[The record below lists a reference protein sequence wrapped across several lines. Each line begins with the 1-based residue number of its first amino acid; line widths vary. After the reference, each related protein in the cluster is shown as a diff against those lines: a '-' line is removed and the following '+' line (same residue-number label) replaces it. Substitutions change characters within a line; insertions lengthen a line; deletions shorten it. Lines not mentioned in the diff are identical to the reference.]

1 MRKLL
6 SVLLAAAFMLSAVGL
21 LAACGGGGGNEQADA
36 VADKVA
42 AAQNM
47 TDEELIALA
56 KEESGK
62 FIAYGNSSRIVDAMN
77 GFVTKYGTQIGL
89 SSSNATASKLDDSS
103 IYQTITTEAT
113 AVDKSSA
120 ASMVLVQDSATLS
133 QYREQTTL
141 LTNYIPKGMDEVM
154 DENDMVPL
162 AHQYINKLFIWNNTG
177 SNVPSFTN
185 VWELTESKYAE
196 KIYFKSPT
204 SEQVNMNFLIMLT
217 SDEWSGKLE
226 TAYKAWNDNAAA
238 TDVGEGKTYPTYG
251 HKWITEFLNNCNF
264 TINSDTTIAQSL
276 SDPDNAGNMGLFV
289 LSKLR
294 DSSVIADNLQV
305 AAWANKTDETYTKIE
320 PFAGF
325 MYALYAQL
333 VTNGP
338 RPYTA
343 MLFVNYLMTEEGFS
357 PWASM
362 GGYSANS
369 SIAVTE
375 GDSTLSFWRDTLV
388 FEDGAYIKSIK
399 PEMVDYI
406 NKILG

>member
-21 LAACGGGGGNEQADA
+21 LAACGRGGGDEQADA

-154 DENDMVPL
+154 GENDMVPL

-305 AAWANKTDETYTKIE
+305 AAWANKTGETYTKIE

-369 SIAVTE
+369 S
-375 GDSTLSFWRDTLV
+375 F
-388 FEDGAYIKSIK
+388 
-399 PEMVDYI
+399 P
-406 NKILG
+406 

>member
-21 LAACGGGGGNEQADA
+21 LAACGGGGGDEQADA

-154 DENDMVPL
+154 GENDMVPL

-305 AAWANKTDETYTKIE
+305 AAWANKTGETYTKIE

-325 MYALYAQL
+325 MYALYAQI

-369 SIAVTE
+369 SIPVTD
-375 GDSTLSFWRDTLV
+375 GDSELSFWRDTLV

>member
-21 LAACGGGGGNEQADA
+21 LAACGGGGGDEQADA

-56 KEESGK
+56 KEESGR
-62 FIAYGNSSRIVDAMN
+62 FIAYGNSSRIVDAMD
-77 GFVTKYGTQIGL
+77 GFVTKYGAQIGL

-305 AAWANKTDETYTKIE
+305 AAWANKTGETYTKIE

-388 FEDGAYIKSIK
+388 FEDGAYIKTVK
-399 PEMVDYI
+399 VEMLDYI
-406 NKILG
+406 NKILA

>member
-21 LAACGGGGGNEQADA
+21 LAACGRGGGDEQADA

-56 KEESGK
+56 KEEGGK
-62 FIAYGNSSRIVDAMN
+62 FIAYGNSSRIVDAMD

-89 SSSNATASKLDDSS
+89 SSSNATASKLDDSN

-141 LTNYIPKGMDEVM
+141 LTNYVPKGMSNVM
-154 DENDMVPL
+154 TESDMVPL

-217 SDEWSGKLE
+217 SDTWSGKLE
-226 TAYKAWNDNAAA
+226 TAYTAWNGSAA

-305 AAWANKTDETYTKIE
+305 AAWANKTGETYTKIE

-325 MYALYAQL
+325 MYALYAQI

-369 SIAVTE
+369 SIPVTD
-375 GDSTLSFWRDTLV
+375 GDSELSFWRDTLV

>member
-21 LAACGGGGGNEQADA
+21 LAACGGGGGDEQADA

-141 LTNYIPKGMDEVM
+141 LTNYVPKGMSNVM
-154 DENDMVPL
+154 TESDMVPL

-294 DSSVIADNLQV
+294 DSSVVADNLQV
-305 AAWANKTDETYTKIE
+305 AAWANKTGETYTKIE

-369 SIAVTE
+369 SIPVTD
-375 GDSTLSFWRDTLV
+375 GDSELSFWRDTLV

>member
-21 LAACGGGGGNEQADA
+21 LAACGGGGGDEQADA

-141 LTNYIPKGMDEVM
+141 LTNYVPKGMSNVM
-154 DENDMVPL
+154 TESDMVPL

-217 SDEWSGKLE
+217 SDTWSGKLE
-226 TAYKAWNDNAAA
+226 TAYTAWNGSAA

-305 AAWANKTDETYTKIE
+305 AAWANKTGETYTKIE

-369 SIAVTE
+369 SIAVTD
-375 GDSTLSFWRDTLV
+375 GDSELSFWRDTLV

>member
-21 LAACGGGGGNEQADA
+21 LAACGRGGGDEQADA

-154 DENDMVPL
+154 GENDMVPL

-217 SDEWSGKLE
+217 SDTWSGKLE
-226 TAYKAWNDNAAA
+226 TAYTAWNGSAA

-305 AAWANKTDETYTKIE
+305 AAWANKTDETYTRIE

-369 SIAVTE
+369 SIPVTD
-375 GDSTLSFWRDTLV
+375 GDSELSFWRDTLV

>member
-21 LAACGGGGGNEQADA
+21 LAACGGGGGDEQADA

-154 DENDMVPL
+154 GENDMVPL

-217 SDEWSGKLE
+217 SDTWSGKLE
-226 TAYKAWNDNAAA
+226 TAYTAWNGSAA

-294 DSSVIADNLQV
+294 DSSVVADNLQV
-305 AAWANKTDETYTKIE
+305 AAWANKTGETYTKIE

-325 MYALYAQL
+325 MYALYAQI

-369 SIAVTE
+369 SIPVTD
-375 GDSTLSFWRDTLV
+375 GDSELSFWRDTLV

>member
-21 LAACGGGGGNEQADA
+21 LAACGRGGGNEQADA

-89 SSSNATASKLDDSS
+89 SSSNATASKLDDSN

-141 LTNYIPKGMDEVM
+141 LTNYVPKGMSNVM
-154 DENDMVPL
+154 TESDMVPL

-305 AAWANKTDETYTKIE
+305 AAWANKTGETYTKIE

-369 SIAVTE
+369 SIPVTD
-375 GDSTLSFWRDTLV
+375 GDSELSFWRDTLV

>member
-21 LAACGGGGGNEQADA
+21 LAACGRGGGDEQADA

-217 SDEWSGKLE
+217 SDTWSGKLE
-226 TAYKAWNDNAAA
+226 TAYTAWNGSAA

-305 AAWANKTDETYTKIE
+305 AAWANKTGETYTKIE

-369 SIAVTE
+369 SIPVTD
-375 GDSTLSFWRDTLV
+375 GDSELSFWRDTLV

>member
-21 LAACGGGGGNEQADA
+21 LAACGGGGGDEQADA

-154 DENDMVPL
+154 GENDMVPL

-217 SDEWSGKLE
+217 SDTWSGKLE
-226 TAYKAWNDNAAA
+226 TAYTAWNGSAA

-305 AAWANKTDETYTKIE
+305 AAWANKTGETYTRIE

-369 SIAVTE
+369 SIPVTD
-375 GDSTLSFWRDTLV
+375 GDSELSFWRDTLV

>member
-6 SVLLAAAFMLSAVGL
+6 SVLLAVAFMLSAVGL
-21 LAACGGGGGNEQADA
+21 LAACGGGGGDEQADA

-154 DENDMVPL
+154 GENDMVPL

-217 SDEWSGKLE
+217 SDTWSGKLE
-226 TAYKAWNDNAAA
+226 TAYTAWNGSAA

-305 AAWANKTDETYTKIE
+305 AAWANKTGETYTKIE

-369 SIAVTE
+369 SIPVTD
-375 GDSTLSFWRDTLV
+375 GDSELSFWRDTLV

>member
-21 LAACGGGGGNEQADA
+21 LAACGRGGGDEQADA

-56 KEESGK
+56 KEEGGK

-89 SSSNATASKLDDSS
+89 SSSNATASKLDDSN

-141 LTNYIPKGMDEVM
+141 LTNYVPKGMSNVM
-154 DENDMVPL
+154 TESDMVPL

-217 SDEWSGKLE
+217 SDTWSGKLE
-226 TAYKAWNDNAAA
+226 TAYTAWNGSAA

-305 AAWANKTDETYTKIE
+305 AAWANKTGETYTKIE

-325 MYALYAQL
+325 MYALYAQI

-369 SIAVTE
+369 SIPVTD
-375 GDSTLSFWRDTLV
+375 GDSELSFWRDTLV
-388 FEDGAYIKSIK
+388 FEDGAYIKSVK
-399 PEMVDYI
+399 TEMVDYI
-406 NKILG
+406 NKIIG

>member
-21 LAACGGGGGNEQADA
+21 LAACGGGGGDEQADA

-56 KEESGK
+56 KEESGR
-62 FIAYGNSSRIVDAMN
+62 FIAYGNSSRIVDAMD
-77 GFVTKYGTQIGL
+77 GFVTKYGAEIGL

-113 AVDKSSA
+113 SVDKSSA

-141 LTNYIPKGMDEVM
+141 LTNYVPKGMSDVM
-154 DENDMVPL
+154 TESDMVPL
-162 AHQYINKLFIWNNTG
+162 AHQYINKLFIWNSTG
-177 SNVPSFTN
+177 SSAPSFTN
-185 VWELTESKYAE
+185 VWELTEDKYAD

-217 SDEWSGKLE
+217 SDTWSGKLE
-226 TAYKAWNDNAAA
+226 TAYTAWNGSAA
-238 TDVGEGKTYPTYG
+238 TDVGEDKTYPTYG

-264 TINSDTTIAQSL
+264 TINSDTTMAQSL
-276 SDPDNAGNMGLFV
+276 SSPDNAGNMGLFV

-305 AAWANKTDETYTKIE
+305 AAWANKTGDTYTKIE

-333 VTNGP
+333 VTAGP

-343 MLFVNYLMTEEGFS
+343 MLFINYLMTEEGFS
-357 PWASM
+357 PWATM

-388 FEDGAYIKSIK
+388 FEDGAYIKTVK
-399 PEMVDYI
+399 VEMLDYI
-406 NKILG
+406 NKILA

>member
-21 LAACGGGGGNEQADA
+21 LAACGGGGGDEQADA

-77 GFVTKYGTQIGL
+77 GFVTKYGAQIGL

-154 DENDMVPL
+154 GENDMVPL

-217 SDEWSGKLE
+217 SDTWSGKLE
-226 TAYKAWNDNAAA
+226 TAYTAWNGSAA

-305 AAWANKTDETYTKIE
+305 AAWANKTGETYTKIE

-369 SIAVTE
+369 SIAVTD
-375 GDSTLSFWRDTLV
+375 GDSELSFWRDTLV

>member
-6 SVLLAAAFMLSAVGL
+6 SVLLAVAFMLSAVGL
-21 LAACGGGGGNEQADA
+21 LAACGGGGGDEQADA

-141 LTNYIPKGMDEVM
+141 LTNYIPKGMSDVM
-154 DENDMVPL
+154 TESDMVPL

-217 SDEWSGKLE
+217 SDTWSGKLE

-305 AAWANKTDETYTKIE
+305 AAWANKTGETYTRIE

-369 SIAVTE
+369 SIPVTD
-375 GDSTLSFWRDTLV
+375 GDSELSFWRGTLV

>member
-21 LAACGGGGGNEQADA
+21 LAACGRGGGDEQADA

-154 DENDMVPL
+154 GENDMVPL

-217 SDEWSGKLE
+217 SDTWSGKLE
-226 TAYKAWNDNAAA
+226 TAYTAWNGSAA

-369 SIAVTE
+369 SIPVTD
-375 GDSTLSFWRDTLV
+375 GDSELSFWRDTLV

>member
-21 LAACGGGGGNEQADA
+21 LAACGRGGGDEQADA

-89 SSSNATASKLDDSS
+89 SSSNATASKLDDSN

-141 LTNYIPKGMDEVM
+141 LTNYVPKGMSNVM
-154 DENDMVPL
+154 TESDMVPL

-305 AAWANKTDETYTKIE
+305 AAWANKTGETYTKIE

-325 MYALYAQL
+325 MYALYAQI

-369 SIAVTE
+369 SIPVTD
-375 GDSTLSFWRDTLV
+375 GDSELSFWRDTLV
-388 FEDGAYIKSIK
+388 FEDGAYIKSVK
-399 PEMVDYI
+399 TEMVDYI
-406 NKILG
+406 NKIIG

>member
-21 LAACGGGGGNEQADA
+21 LAACGGGGGDEQADA

-154 DENDMVPL
+154 GENDMVPL

-217 SDEWSGKLE
+217 SDTWSGKLE
-226 TAYKAWNDNAAA
+226 TAYTAWNGSAA

-305 AAWANKTDETYTKIE
+305 AAWANKTGETYTKIE

-325 MYALYAQL
+325 MYALYAQI

-369 SIAVTE
+369 SIPVTD
-375 GDSTLSFWRDTLV
+375 GDSELSFWRDTLV

>member
-42 AAQNM
+42 ATQNM

-77 GFVTKYGTQIGL
+77 GGVTKYGTQIGL

>member
-6 SVLLAAAFMLSAVGL
+6 SVLLAAAFMLSAMGL
-21 LAACGGGGGNEQADA
+21 LAACGGGGGDEQADA

-154 DENDMVPL
+154 GENDMVPL

-217 SDEWSGKLE
+217 SDTWSGKLE
-226 TAYKAWNDNAAA
+226 TAYTAWNGSAA

-305 AAWANKTDETYTKIE
+305 AAWANKTGETYTKIE

-369 SIAVTE
+369 SIPVTD
-375 GDSTLSFWRDTLV
+375 GDSELSFWRDTLV

>member
-21 LAACGGGGGNEQADA
+21 LAACGRGGGDEQADA

-154 DENDMVPL
+154 GENDMVPL

-217 SDEWSGKLE
+217 SDTWSGKLE
-226 TAYKAWNDNAAA
+226 TAYTAWNGSAA

-305 AAWANKTDETYTKIE
+305 AAWANKTGETYTKIE

-369 SIAVTE
+369 SIAVTD
-375 GDSTLSFWRDTLV
+375 GDSELSFWRDTLV

>member
-21 LAACGGGGGNEQADA
+21 LAACGGGGGDEQADA

-62 FIAYGNSSRIVDAMN
+62 FIAYGNSSRIVDAMD

-89 SSSNATASKLDDSS
+89 SSSNATASKLDDSN

-141 LTNYIPKGMDEVM
+141 LTNYVPKGMSNVM
-154 DENDMVPL
+154 TESDMVPL

-217 SDEWSGKLE
+217 SDTWSGKLE

-305 AAWANKTDETYTKIE
+305 AAWANKTGEKYTKID

-369 SIAVTE
+369 SIPVTD
-375 GDSTLSFWRDTLV
+375 GDSELSFWRDTLV

>member
-21 LAACGGGGGNEQADA
+21 LAACGRGGGDEQADA

-154 DENDMVPL
+154 GENDMVPL

-217 SDEWSGKLE
+217 SDTWSGKLE
-226 TAYKAWNDNAAA
+226 TAYTAWNGSAA
-238 TDVGEGKTYPTYG
+238 TDVGEGKTYLTYG

-305 AAWANKTDETYTKIE
+305 AAWANKTGETYTKIE

-369 SIAVTE
+369 SIPVTD
-375 GDSTLSFWRDTLV
+375 GDSELSFWRDTLV

>member
-21 LAACGGGGGNEQADA
+21 LAACGRGGGDEQADA

-154 DENDMVPL
+154 GENDMVPL

-217 SDEWSGKLE
+217 SDTWSGKLE
-226 TAYKAWNDNAAA
+226 TAYTAWNGSAA

-305 AAWANKTDETYTKIE
+305 AAWANKTGETYTKIE

>member
-21 LAACGGGGGNEQADA
+21 LAACGGGGGDEQADA

-154 DENDMVPL
+154 GENDMVPL

-217 SDEWSGKLE
+217 SDTWSGKLE
-226 TAYKAWNDNAAA
+226 TAYTAWNGSAA

>member
-21 LAACGGGGGNEQADA
+21 LAACGRGGGDEQADA

-154 DENDMVPL
+154 GENDMVPL

-294 DSSVIADNLQV
+294 DSSVVADNLQV
-305 AAWANKTDETYTKIE
+305 AAWANKTGETYTKIE

-333 VTNGP
+333 VTAGP

-343 MLFVNYLMTEEGFS
+343 MLFINYLMTEEGFS
-357 PWASM
+357 PWATM

-388 FEDGAYIKSIK
+388 FEDGAYIKSVK
-399 PEMVDYI
+399 TEMVDYI
-406 NKILG
+406 NKIIG

>member
-21 LAACGGGGGNEQADA
+21 LAACGGGGGDEQADA

-154 DENDMVPL
+154 GENDMVPL

-217 SDEWSGKLE
+217 SDTWSGKLE
-226 TAYKAWNDNAAA
+226 TAYTAWNGSAA

-305 AAWANKTDETYTKIE
+305 AAWANKTGETYTKIE

-325 MYALYAQL
+325 MYALYAP
-333 VTNGP
+333 VS
-338 RPYTA
+338 YTH
-343 MLFVNYLMTEEGFS
+343 L
-357 PWASM
+357 
-362 GGYSANS
+362 
-369 SIAVTE
+369 
-375 GDSTLSFWRDTLV
+375 TLPTTSRV
-388 FEDGAYIKSIK
+388 
-399 PEMVDYI
+399 
-406 NKILG
+406 

>member
-6 SVLLAAAFMLSAVGL
+6 SVLLAVAFMLSAMGL
-21 LAACGGGGGNEQADA
+21 LAACGGGGGDEQADA

-154 DENDMVPL
+154 GENDMVPL

-217 SDEWSGKLE
+217 SDTWSGKLE
-226 TAYKAWNDNAAA
+226 TAYTAWNDNAAA

-305 AAWANKTDETYTKIE
+305 AAWANKTGETYTRIE

-369 SIAVTE
+369 SIPVTD
-375 GDSTLSFWRDTLV
+375 GDSELSFWRDTLV
-388 FEDGAYIKSIK
+388 FEDGAYIKSVK
-399 PEMVDYI
+399 TEMVDYI
-406 NKILG
+406 NKIIG

>member
-1 MRKLL
+1 MKKQIL
-6 SVLLAAAFMLSAVGL
+6 SILIAAILIVSSVFV
-21 LAACGGGGGNEQADA
+21 LAACKPKGTAAEQL
-36 VADKVA
+36 VA
-42 AAQNM
+42 AAEDM
-47 TDEELIALA
+47 TWDEIFAKA
-56 KEESGK
+56 KEETGD
-62 FIAYGNSSRIVDAMN
+62 FRAYGNTSRIATAME
-77 GFVTKYGTQIGL
+77 GFVAKYGQELGL
-89 SSSNATASKLDDSS
+89 TSTNAVSLKTTDSEIYTKLEAESNSSNNS
-103 IYQTITTEAT
+103 QN
-113 AVDKSSA
+113 
-120 ASMVLVQDSATLS
+120 ASMVMIQDGATLLLYREETDMLVNYVPKSMRNKVAEGDLVPLVQ
-133 QYREQTTL
+133 
-141 LTNYIPKGMDEVM
+141 
-154 DENDMVPL
+154 
-162 AHQYINKLFIWNNTG
+162 QYINKLFIWNNTG
-177 SNVPSFTN
+177 DNVPNITN
-185 VWELTESKYAE
+185 VWQLTEPALKG
-196 KIYFKSPT
+196 KVFFKSPKL
-204 SEQVNMNFLIMLT
+204 EQVNMNFLIMLT

-305 AAWANKTDETYTKIE
+305 AAWANKTGETYTKIE

-369 SIAVTE
+369 SIPVTD
-375 GDSTLSFWRDTLV
+375 GDSELSFWRDTLV